1 MNTSKSKKLIKNLAW
16 FAFPEILR
24 ITNNTFKRRNSD
36 KPKDQMLYIVNLRW
50 KTLFFAILSFSSCI
64 IANFFAISSCFSLAN
79 ANKDREINDRK
90 KTEELNVMKNYIQR
104 KKQKMFSQ
112 EYDLGIQPKENNLN
126 SYQQK
131 RKNGNTSQLS
141 VFEGSEVKVSE

>member
-1 MNTSKSKKLIKNLAW
+1 MKKHYFLKSSLFVLHNCKLFCNL
-16 FAFPEILR
+16 
-24 ITNNTFKRRNSD
+24 
-36 KPKDQMLYIVNLRW
+36 IV
-50 KTLFFAILSFSSCI
+50 FF
-64 IANFFAISSCFSLAN
+64 LAN
-79 ANKDREINDRK
+79 ANKDREINDRI
-90 KTEELNVMKNYIQR
+90 KTEELNVMQNYIQR

-131 RKNGNTSQLS
+131 RKVGNTSQLS